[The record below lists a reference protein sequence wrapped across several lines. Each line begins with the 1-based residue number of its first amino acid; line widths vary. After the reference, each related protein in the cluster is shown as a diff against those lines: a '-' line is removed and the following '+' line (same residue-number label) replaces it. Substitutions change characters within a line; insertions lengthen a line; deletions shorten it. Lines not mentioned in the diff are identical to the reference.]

1 MKKIFYALTAL
12 ALAAGYTAQAQ
23 VIPNSGL
30 DTWVTRNN
38 RELPANWLALDDFYA
53 TYFAAN
59 NSASTLKTT
68 DVHGGTYAA
77 KLVNVTIPAS
87 GTQSSFV
94 QEAYLS
100 VGTKT
105 GQYAILGIPIGGGI
119 PCAVRP
125 TQFQFYYKNTG
136 TATDSAVALMLLT
149 RTVSGAPSTVGY
161 VAVLLP
167 PVATYTLANIP
178 IQYNSNVSA
187 APDSAHITFTSGTA
201 RTLSTTSGLFI
212 DDVSFLGAPLAVRAD
227 AGTQALL
234 TVAPNPSPGGRFVIS
249 SPDKPELAAAP
260 LQVLDALG
268 RTVVQQ
274 ATQVAPSGQRE
285 LDLSSLS
292 TGIYLLRLDSRD
304 GTIVRQLTVK

>member
-1 MKKIFYALTAL
+1 MKKIFYASTAL
-12 ALAAGYTAQAQ
+12 ALVAGYTTQAQA
-23 VIPNSGL
+23 IPNNGL

-53 TYFAAN
+53 TYFANN

-77 KLVNVTIPAS
+77 KLVNVTLQD
-87 GTQSSFV
+87 TQGPFV

-100 VGTKT
+100 VGAKT
-105 GQYAILGIPIGGGI
+105 GKYAILGVPIGGGI

-136 TATDSAVALMLLT
+136 TANDSAVALMVLT
-149 RTVSGAPSTVGY
+149 RTVSRVPSTVGI

-178 IQYNSNVSA
+178 IQYDPNVSA
-187 APDSAHITFTSGTA
+187 APDSAHITFASGTA
-201 RTLSTTSGLFI
+201 RTLSATSGLFI
-212 DDVSFLGAPLAVRAD
+212 DDVSFAGAPLAVRAD
-227 AGTQALL
+227 AGTQAQL

-268 RTVVQQ
+268 RTVAQQ
-274 ATQVAPSGQRE
+274 AAQPAPSGQRE
-285 LDLSSLS
+285 LDLSGFS
-292 TGIYLLRLDSRD
+292 TGIYLLRLDSKQ
-304 GTIVRQLTVK
+304 GAIVRQLTVK